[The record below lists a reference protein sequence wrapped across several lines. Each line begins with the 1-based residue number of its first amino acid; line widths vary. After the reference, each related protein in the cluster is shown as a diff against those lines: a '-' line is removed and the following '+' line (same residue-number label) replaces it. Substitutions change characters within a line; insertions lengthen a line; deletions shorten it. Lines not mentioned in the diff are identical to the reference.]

1 MDVKSFLFSWAAKKG
16 LTPGFDIR
24 ATGPKHRQ
32 RFLCELRVDGYN
44 YVGAG
49 NSVTKKEAQKN
60 ASRDF
65 VNYLVR
71 SGEVAGK
78 DVPEDIQVKPE
89 KDDMGGPPPRD
100 MMMQQQSKPVFQD
113 GMGPDMMGQAYQA
126 YGGERPNFTYMDRLQ
141 QQKNVEEAEDL
152 DVNASLHGNW
162 TMENAK
168 SKLHQF
174 MQINKINADYVYK
187 AVGPDHTRS
196 FCCEMTIFVRQ
207 LGRNVTG
214 RETASNKQTASK
226 SCALSLVRQL
236 YHLGVI
242 EPFSGTLKRDKTA
255 DGNMKPYPVAIS
267 PDLEDQL
274 LDALQAL
281 DITPIDVSVPP
292 PQENGSEGIT
302 LLQVEHVRAMREA
315 RPTPSG
321 VVSWSPPQSN
331 WNAWTACNIDEGPLA
346 STSLDDISADL
357 EKHHRDVCQNSQL
370 YQESVRERE
379 HLPVYAMRSQIM
391 EAINENPVIIIRG
404 NTGCGK
410 TTQVCQFILDDYIAS
425 GQGAWAN
432 ICVTQPRR
440 ISAVSVAERVAAER
454 CEELGNSVGYSVRF
468 ESVLPRPYGSIMF
481 CTVGVLLRKLENGLR
496 GVSHVLVDE
505 VHERDA
511 DTDFGLILL
520 RDMAHTYPDL
530 RIILMSA
537 TVDTTLFK
545 SYFGDCPVIE
555 VPGRTYPVK
564 QYFLE
569 DCIELTQFIPPPDTR
584 KRKASGKKANKDD
597 DDDDDEGLGEEQD
610 EDLNKN
616 CQLDSNYSTQTSE
629 SLSKLSEK
637 DLSFELIE
645 ALLLYITKLGA
656 EGAVLVFLPGWNL
669 IFALMKHLTQNRIF
683 GDTSKFVILPLHS
696 QIPRDDQKK
705 VFITPPPGMT
715 KVILSTNIAETS
727 ITINDVVYVIDSCKA
742 KMKLFTS
749 HNNMTSYAT
758 VWASRTNLEQ
768 RKGRAGR
775 VRPGVCFT
783 LCTKARFDRLEEHQT
798 AEMFRTPLHELALS
812 IKLLR
817 LGAIGHF
824 LSKAPEPPPLD
835 AVIEAE
841 AMLRELGC
849 LDSQDALTPLGTILA
864 KLPIEPRLGKMMV
877 LGFVLGV
884 GDALTT
890 MAANSTTF
898 PEIFTVEGRR
908 RLSGH
913 QRALAGDRASDHVA
927 MLNAFQMWEQKRAK
941 GDDAELEWCEWKGVQ
956 QTTLRVTCEAKYQL
970 INILTTTIGFSEE
983 CCMAQRWN
991 PNVEDP
997 VLDLVIALLCMGLYP
1012 NVCLH
1017 QGKRK
1022 VLTTEGKPALIHKTS
1037 VNCSNMEQKFA
1048 SPFFVFGEKVR
1059 TRAISCKQ
1067 TTMVAPLH
1075 ILLFGSRKVEWVDN
1089 MVRLDNWLNF
1099 DMPARSAALVTALRP
1114 AIEKLVERAA
1124 AEPDAALHFSPAEQ
1138 KVVNCVK
1145 ALCVMDAGDYNI
1157 QRDAPSMSFRP
1168 EGRRGGGGPPQRG
1181 WGTNG
1186 PRGGFGRGGF
1196 GSQGGFGGNYGGFG
1210 GNQGGFGGNQG
1221 GFGGNQGS
1229 FGGNQG
1235 GFGGN
1240 QGGFG
1245 NNNGF
1250 GGGGGGGFGNRG
1262 RGRGFGNRGRGFG
1275 NRGGWF

>member
-1 MDVKSFLFSWAAKKG
+1 
-16 LTPGFDIR
+16 
-24 ATGPKHRQ
+24 
-32 RFLCELRVDGYN
+32 
-44 YVGAG
+44 
-49 NSVTKKEAQKN
+49 
-60 ASRDF
+60 
-65 VNYLVR
+65 
-71 SGEVAGK
+71 
-78 DVPEDIQVKPE
+78 
-89 KDDMGGPPPRD
+89 
-100 MMMQQQSKPVFQD
+100 
-113 GMGPDMMGQAYQA
+113 
-126 YGGERPNFTYMDRLQ
+126 
-141 QQKNVEEAEDL
+141 
-152 DVNASLHGNW
+152 
-162 TMENAK
+162 
-168 SKLHQF
+168 
-174 MQINKINADYVYK
+174 
-187 AVGPDHTRS
+187 
-196 FCCEMTIFVRQ
+196 
-207 LGRNVTG
+207 
-214 RETASNKQTASK
+214 
-226 SCALSLVRQL
+226 
-236 YHLGVI
+236 
-242 EPFSGTLKRDKTA
+242 
-255 DGNMKPYPVAIS
+255 
-267 PDLEDQL
+267 
-274 LDALQAL
+274 
-281 DITPIDVSVPP
+281 
-292 PQENGSEGIT
+292 
-302 LLQVEHVRAMREA
+302 MREA

>member
-1 MDVKSFLFSWAAKKG
+1 
-16 LTPGFDIR
+16 
-24 ATGPKHRQ
+24 
-32 RFLCELRVDGYN
+32 
-44 YVGAG
+44 
-49 NSVTKKEAQKN
+49 
-60 ASRDF
+60 
-65 VNYLVR
+65 
-71 SGEVAGK
+71 
-78 DVPEDIQVKPE
+78 
-89 KDDMGGPPPRD
+89 
-100 MMMQQQSKPVFQD
+100 
-113 GMGPDMMGQAYQA
+113 MGPESMGQAYQA
-126 YGGERPNFTYMDRLQ
+126 YGGNSQNFTYIDRMQ

-174 MQINKINADYVYK
+174 MQVNKINADYVYK

-242 EPFSGTLKRDKTA
+242 EAFSGSLKKDRSTE
-255 DGNMKPYPVAIS
+255 GVMKPYAVAIE
-267 PDLEDQL
+267 PELEHQIDLTLKEL
-274 LDALQAL
+274 E
-281 DITPIDVSVPP
+281 IEPVNVDV
-292 PQENGSEGIT
+292 QHDKTDGIT
-302 LLQVEHVRAMREA
+302 IMQMDRMKAMIDA
-315 RPTPSG
+315 KSTPSG
-321 VVSWSPPQSN
+321 VVSWSPPQAN
-331 WNAWTACNIDEGPLA
+331 WNAWTGCNIDEGPLA
-346 STSLDDISADL
+346 STSLDEISTDL
-357 EKHHRDVCQNSQL
+357 EKHHRDMCQNSTL
-370 YQESVRERE
+370 YQESMRERE
-379 HLPVYAMRSQIM
+379 QLPVHAMRSQIM
-391 EAINENPVIIIRG
+391 EAINDNPVIIIRG

-432 ICVTQPRR
+432 VCVTQPRR
-440 ISAVSVAERVAAER
+440 ISAISVAERVASER

-468 ESVLPRPYGSIMF
+468 ESVLPRPYGSILF
-481 CTVGVLLRKLENGLR
+481 CTVGVLLRKLEGGLR

-511 DTDFGLILL
+511 DTDFALILL

-537 TVDTTLFK
+537 TVDTTLF
-545 SYFGDCPVIE
+545 SQYFGNCPVIE
-555 VPGRTYPVK
+555 VPGRTYPVQ

-569 DCIELTQFIPPPDTR
+569 DCVELTHFVPPPDTR
-584 KRKASGKKANKDD
+584 KRKHTGRKASKNED
-597 DDDDDEGLGEEQD
+597 DDDDDEGLGEDEE

-616 CQLDSNYSTQTSE
+616 CNLGQEYSQGTIDTMA
-629 SLSKLSEK
+629 KLSEK

-645 ALLLYITKLGA
+645 AILMYIHNLKE
-656 EGAVLVFLPGWNL
+656 EGAILVFLPGWNL
-669 IFALMKHLTQNRIF
+669 IFALMKHLNQHPEF
-683 GDTSKFVILPLHS
+683 GNSSKYVILPLHS
-696 QIPRDDQKK
+696 QIPREDQKK
-705 VFITPPPGMT
+705 VFITPQPGLT

-742 KMKLFTS
+742 KVKLFTS

-783 LCTKARFDRLEEHQT
+783 LCSRTRFDRLDEHQT

-817 LGAIGHF
+817 LGNIGHF

-841 AMLRELGC
+841 ALLRELGC
-849 LDSQDALTPLGTILA
+849 LDNKDALTPLGTILA

-898 PEIFTVEGRR
+898 PEIFVVEGRR
-908 RLSGH
+908 RVAPH

-927 MLNAFQMWEQKRAK
+927 MLNAFQLWEREKNK
-941 GDDAELEWCEWKGVQ
+941 GEEAEIQWCDWKGVQ
-956 QTTLRVTCEAKYQL
+956 QTTLRVTCEAKNQL
-970 INILTTTIGFSEE
+970 INILTTSVGFPEA
-983 CCMAQRWN
+983 CCIPQRWN
-991 PNVEDP
+991 PNVQDP
-997 VLDLVIALLCMGLYP
+997 ELDVVIALLCMGLYP
-1012 NVCLH
+1012 NVCVH

-1037 VNCSNMEQKFA
+1037 VNCSNMEQRFP
-1048 SPFFVFGEKVR
+1048 SPLFVFGEKVR

-1075 ILLFGSRKVEWVDN
+1075 LLLFGCRKIEWVDN
-1089 MVRLDNWLNF
+1089 VVRLDNWLNF
-1099 DMPARSAALVTALRP
+1099 DMSPRSASLVAALRP
-1114 AIEKLVERAA
+1114 AIEQIVERAA
-1124 AEPDAALHFSPAEQ
+1124 ANPDAALDLTPVEQ
-1138 KVVNCVK
+1138 RVVKCVK
-1145 ALCVMDAGDYNI
+1145 ALCEFDAGDYNI
-1157 QRDAPSMSFRP
+1157 RRAASMSAFKVD
-1168 EGRRGGGGPPQRG
+1168 RGGPSGPKSLRG
-1181 WGTNG
+1181 WSTNG
-1186 PRGGFGRGGF
+1186 PRAGFSNQGNFGGGMGNQNMDGGFGNRGGGF
-1196 GSQGGFGGNYGGFG
+1196 GSR
-1210 GNQGGFGGNQG
+1210 
-1221 GFGGNQGS
+1221 
-1229 FGGNQG
+1229 
-1235 GFGGN
+1235 
-1240 QGGFG
+1240 
-1245 NNNGF
+1245 
-1250 GGGGGGGFGNRG
+1250 GGGFGNRG
-1262 RGRGFGNRGRGFG
+1262 GGFG
-1275 NRGGWF
+1275 NRGGGFGNRDGGFGNRGGGFGNQGGGFGNQGGGFGNQGRGFGNQRGGFGYQGGSFGNQDNGYNAQGGGYGNQSDSFGDRNGGFGDQGGGFGDPDNQGFRGGFGAQRGRPGATRGSTWGKFGGSQNSRSWGGGWGDYD